1 MESLVLKVLSFD
13 VAVPTAN
20 WFCDNL
26 LKECNADDKTRALAM
41 VSRNWTSHI
50 LSCMGFNKKMSKFIP
65 AIHLKPIEGKVLV
78 YFCSS

>member
-50 LSCMGFNKKMSKFIP
+50 LSCMGFTKKCQN

>member
-1 MESLVLKVLSFD
+1 MGTHEKNWSPANNDDSTVHLDASFKLLQVLRMESLVLKVLSFD

-41 VSRNWTSHI
+41 VC
-50 LSCMGFNKKMSKFIP
+50 LF
-65 AIHLKPIEGKVLV
+65 L
-78 YFCSS
+78 

>member
-41 VSRNWTSHI
+41 VSKNWTYHI
-50 LSCMGFNKKMSKFIP
+50 LSCMGFAKKKKFK
-65 AIHLKPIEGKVLV
+65 IHSCNSFEAN
-78 YFCSS
+78 

>member
-1 MESLVLKVLSFD
+1 MLKVLSFD

-41 VSRNWTSHI
+41 VSKNCTYHI
-50 LSCMGFNKKMSKFIP
+50 LSCMC
-65 AIHLKPIEGKVLV
+65 L
-78 YFCSS
+78 

>member
-1 MESLVLKVLSFD
+1 MLKVLSFD

-41 VSRNWTSHI
+41 VSKNWTYHI
-50 LSCMGFNKKMSKFIP
+50 LSCMGFAKKKNSKFIP
-65 AIHLKPIEGKVLV
+65 AIHLKPIEGKILV